1 MRCNMFMPIVGVAF
15 CVVPVLARPNTAEIS
30 VFAID
35 DVSEKPISNAS
46 VKVWFDMDIGWRAW
60 SDPTPI
66 VTAEGKTDAHG
77 VLKLIGETNTG
88 HLSCRVW
95 KDGFYY
101 GSHASQQYRSKNL
114 FGVWQPDNLVATI
127 RLQRVERP
135 IPLTVKRV
143 EWRDWRRG
151 LRGLQGTNAVMR
163 FDMLKG
169 DWLPP
174 YGSGETADLTIESK
188 IVVTGSGRLRKLYPD
203 FGWTSMDFYEVRN
216 EIVLSDLDAISEVP
230 TNPRDGM
237 KIREA
242 FPNPGGKAVSRV
254 FGRRQVFGRNGR
266 DWQTKRIS
274 DYDRDRCYVFRIR
287 SRRDEKGNLVEA
299 YYGKIYGDFEFSG
312 DLERGVTDV
321 CFLYYLNPTPLD
333 RNLEWDRKNNLCPTP
348 GNLVKRLP

>member
-1 MRCNMFMPIVGVAF
+1 MRMMFFPMLLGIIPLLLVGDTAQFVALIVDDGTGNPIQGVTVRANF
-15 CVVPVLARPNTAEIS
+15 AEEIGVRAWTEAPRP
-30 VFAID
+30 
-35 DVSEKPISNAS
+35 DVSIQAS
-46 VKVWFDMDIGWRAW
+46 DRNGLCRFR
-60 SDPTPI
+60 
-66 VTAEGKTDAHG
+66 GKTNSGRVCCWVPEPPAGYYAGTGWGHRY
-77 VLKLIGETNTG
+77 ET
-88 HLSCRVW
+88 R
-95 KDGFYY
+95 
-101 GSHASQQYRSKNL
+101 NL

-127 RLQRVERP
+127 RLQRVEHP

-174 YGSGETADLTIESK
+174 YGSGETADLTVRSQ

-216 EIVLSDLDAISEVP
+216 EIVLPDLDAISEVP

-242 FPNPGGKAVSRV
+242 FPNPCGKAVSRV

-266 DWQTKRIS
+266 DWQTKHIS

-348 GNLVKRLP
+348 GNLIKRLP